1 MPIGLSIVIPSYN
14 MEQWLP
20 IAIESCLDQ
29 TDPDLEII
37 VVNDGSQDRTAEVAA
52 TYEKLDPRVRVINQE
67 NKGLG
72 ATRQIGQDAARGQYI
87 TWLDADDF
95 LAPNAVHDMLSV
107 ARRDRVKMVCG
118 NAVVFSDKTFNT
130 RSYFY
135 KSEIAK
141 TSFANTDYWKCKV
154 VWRWIFD
161 VNFLRESVIGHP
173 HFKLGQDAV
182 FMFSALSSVGQF
194 SQCPSHFYYFRQ
206 EHKSPPSAME
216 VEVEHQVKHFIEAKN
231 ICLRHGQIKPL
242 IKYLQENYYRDMG
255 KLLPRTENA
264 DDPWAK
270 RILELSFEIFDGLKP
285 EWFTQEFL
293 APELKPVPARLP
305 LAEALIAKDEATVL
319 ELFDQWRQV
328 AKKKKAVNKKSGFHT
343 FRRRIK
349 SWIMPLSFKARSRL
363 HTLESR
369 AAKRLGREWWK

>member
-29 TDPDLEII
+29 TDPDLEVI
-37 VVNDGSQDRTAEVAA
+37 VVNDGSRDNTLEVARV
-52 TYEKLDPRVRVINQE
+52 YEKLDSRVRVLTHE
-67 NKGLG
+67 NKGSG
-72 ATRQIGQDAARGQYI
+72 PTRQVGQDAARGQYI

-95 LAPNAVHDMLSV
+95 LAPNAVRDMMGV
-107 ARRDRVKMVCG
+107 ARRDKVKMVCG
-118 NAVVFSDKTFNT
+118 NAVVVSDKTFNT
-130 RSYFY
+130 RSYFP
-135 KSEIAK
+135 KPAISR
-141 TSFANTDYWKCKV
+141 TTFANPDYWKSKV
-154 VWRWIFD
+154 AWRWIIELD
-161 VNFLRESVIGHP
+161 FLKNANIEHLNY
-173 HFKLGQDAV
+173 KLGQDV
-182 FMFSALSSVGQF
+182 LFMFSALCAVDAF

-231 ICLRHGQIKPL
+231 ICLRHGRIKPL

-285 EWFTQEFL
+285 EWFTEEFL

-319 ELFDQWRQV
+319 ELFDQWRRV
-328 AKKKKAVNKKSGFHT
+328 AKKKKAVNKKSVFHT
-343 FRRRIK
+343 YRRLIK